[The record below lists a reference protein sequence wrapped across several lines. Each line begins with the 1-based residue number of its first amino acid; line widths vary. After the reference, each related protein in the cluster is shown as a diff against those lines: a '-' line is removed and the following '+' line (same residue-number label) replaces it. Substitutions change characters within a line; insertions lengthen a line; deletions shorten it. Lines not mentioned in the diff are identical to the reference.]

1 MASATFLHRH
11 RRANNESNQVCEERL
26 LAMLQRERGVDN
38 DHDHHLVLFH
48 LRLLDDD
55 DNYRLFCEMER
66 LDDEL
71 NLTLSVEQ
79 WLERRRQWARFTEVP
94 GSREDAGDDEGLT

>member
-1 MASATFLHRH
+1 
-11 RRANNESNQVCEERL
+11 
-26 LAMLQRERGVDN
+26 MLQRERGIDS

-55 DNYRLFCEMER
+55 DNYRLFREMEQ

-79 WLERRRQWARFTEVP
+79 WLERRRQRATFTEVP
-94 GSREDAGDDEGLT
+94 EASEDAGDDEGLT